1 MCAYGFFSVGGA
13 IACTGCPFGTSS
25 SADKASCIPCPY
37 GTYSDRT
44 GSICLS
50 CPLGFIHT
58 PDRRTCTAC
67 SWPLSTSVSG
77 NPSCNSFLL
86 VPYQLDD
93 DWSTAAVIAYAVIIA
108 VSAFPFFWAVASVE
122 VTNDEDTHFSG
133 NIVTTLGVAGLLFL
147 PNLCLVSTTLF
158 VLTNNF
164 LHPAVFAFM
173 LLSLVVA
180 PLIGFV
186 LLVRENNAIPWGSM
200 DDAAAK
206 KGPLE
211 RTKVWC
217 KFFFATGP
225 WMLVGLAFY
234 VSRAMAVK
242 AVWNYWFRIYTGL
255 TYQTAYD
262 KINCRFWNKVTST
275 ALALQYF
282 PQLVLV
288 CMAQTSQ
295 VSLLG
300 IATVVLLAL
309 NCVLCVQ
316 HLVQNRLRL
325 DAVVEF
331 NLRAADVM
339 LLHFDP
345 RTLDFHDDAPVE
357 QNMVRGTVIFDGE
370 GIELAT
376 GVEVLRAAEIVQG
389 RITTVSSHFC
399 CAPILASSL
408 TLSFLL
414 SHLGKLGRT
423 RAPQPRRLVDLYA
436 RAHLLPG
443 RVPTGQPAASRE
455 GHAHLR
461 GCARPSAGQQQLR
474 ARCLATIFDG
484 AAQRDVPIIDVW
496 MTIVFI
502 SLPLVTRSNPVIRL

>member
-1 MCAYGFFSVGGA
+1 
-13 IACTGCPFGTSS
+13 
-25 SADKASCIPCPY
+25 
-37 GTYSDRT
+37 
-44 GSICLS
+44 
-50 CPLGFIHT
+50 
-58 PDRRTCTAC
+58 
-67 SWPLSTSVSG
+67 
-77 NPSCNSFLL
+77 

-93 DWSTAAVIAYAVIIA
+93 DWSTAAVISYAVIIA
-108 VSAFPFFWAVASVE
+108 VSAFPFFWAVVGAE
-122 VTNDEDTHFSG
+122 VTSDEDTHFSG
-133 NIVTTLGVAGLLFL
+133 NIVTKLGVAGLLFS

-158 VLTNNF
+158 VLTSTF
-164 LHPAVFAFM
+164 LHPAIFAFM

-206 KGPLE
+206 KGPIE

-217 KFFFATGP
+217 KLFFATGP

-234 VSRAMAVK
+234 VSRALVIK
-242 AVWNYWFRIYTGL
+242 AVWNHWFRVYTGL

-262 KINCRFWNKVTST
+262 KINCRFWNRVTST

-288 CMAQTSQ
+288 CIAQTFQ
-295 VSLLG
+295 VSMLG
-300 IATVVLLAL
+300 IVTIVLLAL
-309 NCVLCVQ
+309 NCVLCAQ
-316 HLVQNRLRL
+316 HLAQHRLQL

-345 RTLDFHDDAPVE
+345 RSLDFHDDAPVE

-389 RITTVSSHFC
+389 RITTVSLFC
-399 CAPILASSL
+399 RASL
-408 TLSFLL
+408 PAFFNLIVCPPHHLL
-414 SHLGKLGRT
+414 FPHPGSLGRT
-423 RAPQPRRLVDLYA
+423 RAPQPRRLLDLYA
-436 RAHLLPG
+436 RAYLFSG
-443 RVPTGQPAASRE
+443 RVTPGQPAASRE
-455 GHAHLR
+455 GHTHLR
-461 GCARPSAGQQQLR
+461 GRARPSAGQQQLR
-474 ARCLATIFDG
+474 AGGDILATIFDG
-484 AAQRDVPIIDVW
+484 AAQRDVPLVGRHEDTILVSIHYKTVLNPLPDQNSAPLSQASADPAPVLLLRRGCARALAETKSLIASAIIDKY
-496 MTIVFI
+496 
-502 SLPLVTRSNPVIRL
+502 SL